1 MELLW
6 FIIWVLI
13 YNVEASLVQSYFK
26 NIHYIRPPSLQE
38 KSAFVETL
46 PCILVC
52 ISAQEFFAL
61 FVQAYIYCDLGSLQT
76 PPFFNHFI
84 VRSHCL
90 VSKLLSMTKAE
101 PYSCLLLLSE
111 YRWITISPYRITTV
125 GSCVLEL
132 VWKVTQVR
140 NQSGHRWNSKYNAN
154 TKDKYKYEMLLKFLT
169 KQVTNDIPS
178 TMWLKRNPNRF
189 TIQKVTKVWNQ
200 SGYRWIPKYSAN
212 TNTNTNMKHC
222 SNSKPNRSPMTFHIQ
237 CD

>member
-1 MELLW
+1 MDHTCLWPVEFLW

-13 YNVEASLVQSYFK
+13 YNVEASLNATIELVQSYFK
-26 NIHYIRPPSLQE
+26 DIRYIQPPLPSREISFSLNFYMYFCLYFCPGVFLHFLS
-38 KSAFVETL
+38 KLAYPVTRDPD
-46 PCILVC
+46 PCP
-52 ISAQEFFAL
+52 
-61 FVQAYIYCDLGSLQT
+61 YLQT

-84 VRSHCL
+84 VRFHCL

-154 TKDKYKYEMLLKFLT
+154 TKDKYKYELLLKL
-169 KQVTNDIPS
+169 
-178 TMWLKRNPNRF
+178 
-189 TIQKVTKVWNQ
+189 
-200 SGYRWIPKYSAN
+200 
-212 TNTNTNMKHC
+212 
-222 SNSKPNRSPMTFHIQ
+222 
-237 CD
+237 